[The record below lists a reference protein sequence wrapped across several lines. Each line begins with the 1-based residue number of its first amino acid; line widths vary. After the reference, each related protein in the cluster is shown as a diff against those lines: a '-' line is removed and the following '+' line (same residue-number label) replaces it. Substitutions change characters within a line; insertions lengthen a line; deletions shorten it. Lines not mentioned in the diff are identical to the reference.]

1 MERTERMIAAMA
13 TIALAAALLAP
24 TAASAGSGPT
34 AVQAAPQ
41 GQAPRAPG
49 PAPAPPDA
57 PAAAPTDA
65 PVQVQPDA
73 VRVTLPERAAALL
86 AGGPRA
92 GRMILF
98 LVDKAT
104 PARDAPSDAPF
115 YDRPQPMFSVA
126 VEELVPGRA
135 VRIDAA
141 SESFPVPLDALDGT
155 YRVQALFRRN
165 REERGHL
172 APGNLLSAEAT
183 ATFRRGAPDQ
193 LDLELSTRIDAE
205 PRPSLPNLR
214 WFEMRSELLSAAA
227 GREVKLRAGV
237 ALPPGWDDP
246 NHRRRIFPAVYV
258 VPWFGARWN
267 DAARIAKL
275 LADPAT
281 AGVMAPAVH
290 VTLDPESPLAHHGF
304 VDSPA
309 NGPWGTALVTELIPA
324 LEREFRLAP
333 RPEARIVTGHSSGG
347 WGSLWLQLSHPDT
360 FGACFASSPDP
371 VDFSRFQACDLLRD
385 ASVFTDADGR
395 ERPMHRTTVADG
407 FDKVNCTVREAV
419 MMERV
424 LGPAHDSGEQWDT
437 WASMWGPV
445 DPATK
450 LPRPVCDGATGTI
463 DRAVV
468 DGSWVRYDVAGLV
481 RADPGRFV
489 PLFRERVRL
498 LCGMRDNF
506 YFDRAVAG
514 LRDAVRSG
522 TDALMAAGQMLP
534 EGPGYIELLPGEDH
548 RSMVPAAAVR
558 WHGEMREHL
567 KRHGLD

>member
-1 MERTERMIAAMA
+1 MGCTGHLIARTVAWSLAWTPA
-13 TIALAAALLAP
+13 GVAWAL
-24 TAASAGSGPT
+24 
-34 AVQAAPQ
+34 PQ
-41 GQAPRAPG
+41 EP
-49 PAPAPPDA
+49 
-57 PAAAPTDA
+57 PAAGPSAKAETDVA
-65 PVQVQPDA
+65 ARPAQPMPGDA
-73 VRVTLPERAAALL
+73 VRVTLPESAAALL
-86 AGGPRA
+86 SGGPRT

-98 LVDKAT
+98 LADKAT
-104 PARDAPSDAPF
+104 PPRDAPSDAPF
-115 YDRPQPMFSVA
+115 YGRPQPMFSVA
-126 VEELVPGRA
+126 VEELAPGRG
-135 VRIDAA
+135 VRIDAGA
-141 SESFPVPLDALDGT
+141 ESFPCAIDELDGT

-183 ATFRRGAPDQ
+183 VTFRRGAPDQ
-193 LDLELSTRIDAE
+193 LDLDLSTRIDAE
-205 PRPSLPNLR
+205 PRPSMPNLR

-246 NHRRRIFPAVYV
+246 NHRRRIFPAVYI
-258 VPWFGARWN
+258 VPWFGARWT
-267 DAARIAKL
+267 DAARIARL

-347 WGSLWLQLSHPDT
+347 WSSLWLQLAHPDT
-360 FGACFASSPDP
+360 FGACFSSSPDP

-385 ASVFTDADGR
+385 ASVFTDDDGR
-395 ERPMHRTTVADG
+395 ERPMSRTTVADG
-407 FDKVNCTVREAV
+407 FDKVDCTVRDAV
-419 MMERV
+419 GMERV

-450 LPRPVCDGATGTI
+450 LPRPVSDGPTGTI

-514 LRDAVRSG
+514 LRDAVQAG
-522 TDALMAAGQMLP
+522 TDALMATGQMLP